1 MSPNGNTRWGNPEM
15 HTQLLLAVVEACLKD
30 GKLLRTQANAAAS
43 VMAAKG
49 FNVTGEAIRSKPISK
64 SRFWS
69 STNVVSYRKRTEAIN
84 GFQVANVL
92 SQRVASVR
100 RVIHVPTRACTS
112 ARWSSGATY
121 GRQQTAVAELRKQ
134 CTINEHFSFL
144 RRLPLVDGS
153 SLIETTLTCYG
164 PSLLQDDFQAIYYL

>member
-1 MSPNGNTRWGNPEM
+1 MSPNGSTRWGNPEM

-30 GKLLRTQANAAAS
+30 GKLVRTQANAAAS

-69 STNVVSYRKRTEAIN
+69 STNMVSYRKRTEAIN

-100 RVIHVPTRACTS
+100 RVIHVPHP
-112 ARWSSGATY
+112 G
-121 GRQQTAVAELRKQ
+121 L
-134 CTINEHFSFL
+134 HFGSLEF
-144 RRLPLVDGS
+144 RSNVRPTTDGS
-153 SLIETTLTCYG
+153 GRAEKAMYHQRAFLFFETTSTCRWILPY
-164 PSLLQDDFQAIYYL
+164 